1 MLQGGEEKVAEVLA
15 AERENKKAAR
25 QRRLREARTEKLRAA
40 RARKRKG
47 EGVEGQSQQ
56 QQQQQARQQPPSD
69 LAITDMES
77 TPEVPNART
86 VVVEGQLY
94 NFKMLCLE
102 DSSDGDSPAELV
114 QRMRQMR
121 VTRMQEEGGAST
133 GGLLASVREGTD
145 TGDGVRQSSEVIV
158 DEKRVW
164 TSAEVRGWSATRELV
179 SVQEGSNT
187 VPISDAIWREIQRG
201 WDESTDSDI
210 DTDGEDG
217 DLCLEEWDDY

>member
-1 MLQGGEEKVAEVLA
+1 
-15 AERENKKAAR
+15 
-25 QRRLREARTEKLRAA
+25 
-40 RARKRKG
+40 
-47 EGVEGQSQQ
+47 
-56 QQQQQARQQPPSD
+56 
-69 LAITDMES
+69 
-77 TPEVPNART
+77 
-86 VVVEGQLY
+86 
-94 NFKMLCLE
+94 
-102 DSSDGDSPAELV
+102 
-114 QRMRQMR
+114 MRQMR

-158 DEKRVW
+158 DEKRAW

-217 DLCLEEWDDY
+217 DLCEDEWDDY